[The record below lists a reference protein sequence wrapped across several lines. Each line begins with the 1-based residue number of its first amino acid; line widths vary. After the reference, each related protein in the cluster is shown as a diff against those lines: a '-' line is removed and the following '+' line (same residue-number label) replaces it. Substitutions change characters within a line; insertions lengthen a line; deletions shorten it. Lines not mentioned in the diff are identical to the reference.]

1 MKLDPVLAE
10 IRAVRE
16 AYAERFAGDVK
27 ALLADIRKRQAQGGR
42 QVVARAPKRLAIVEE
57 SVSTKRRQVLK

>member
-16 AYAERFAGDVK
+16 AYAERFNGDAK
-27 ALLADIRKRQAQGGR
+27 AMLDDIRKRQEQSGR
-42 QVVARAPKRLAIVEE
+42 KSVALPAKRFPVPQQPAV
-57 SVSTKRRQVLK
+57 TR